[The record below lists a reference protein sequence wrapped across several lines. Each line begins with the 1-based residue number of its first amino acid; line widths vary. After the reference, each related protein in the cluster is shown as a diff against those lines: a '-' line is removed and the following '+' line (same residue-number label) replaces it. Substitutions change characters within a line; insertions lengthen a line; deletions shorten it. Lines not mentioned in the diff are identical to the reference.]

1 MESESAS
8 SNRRFKVK
16 EKNKMK
22 QELLKKIEEKSIVV
36 GVVGLGY
43 VGLPLAVEKA
53 KAGFKTIGFD
63 VQDEK
68 VKLVNEGHNYI
79 GDVVDSDLKELVEN
93 KMLTATTDFSFVKD
107 VDFVAICVPT
117 PLDAH
122 QQPDISYVKSSTEA
136 ISKYLTKGTMVVLES
151 TTYPGTTEELIKPIL
166 EEGSGLKCGED
177 FYLGFSPERVDP
189 GNLIYKTKNTPK
201 VVGAI
206 GKDATE
212 VIATMYRAVLEG
224 DVYEVS
230 SPAIA
235 EMEKI
240 LENTYRNINIGL
252 VNELT
257 MLCNKLGI
265 SMWEVVDA
273 AKTKP
278 YGFQAFYPGPGLGGH
293 CIPLDPYYLSWKARE
308 YGFHTS
314 MIESSM
320 MINDQMPEYCV
331 ERASKIL
338 NRHAKAM
345 NGAKVLVVGVAYK
358 QDIDDYRESPAL
370 RVIEV
375 LKREMANVEFYDPW
389 ISEYKYKGEKH
400 QGLKEISPE
409 IIASYD
415 LIMITAAHT
424 NVDYDMI
431 QKSAVA
437 IFDTKNVMKNIANRE
452 NIEVL

>member
-1 MESESAS
+1 
-8 SNRRFKVK
+8 
-16 EKNKMK
+16 MK
-22 QELLKKIEEKSIVV
+22 QQLLKKIEEKSITV

-79 GDVVDSDLKELVEN
+79 GDVVDSDLKELVES

-117 PLDAH
+117 PLDTH

-314 MIESSM
+314 MIENSM

-331 ERASKIL
+331 ERASKML
-338 NRHAKAM
+338 NRHGKAM

-389 ISEYKYKGEKH
+389 ISEYKYKGEKY
-400 QGLKEISPE
+400 QGLKDITPE
-409 IIASYD
+409 VIASYD
-415 LIMITAAHT
+415 LVMITAAHT

-431 QKSAVA
+431 QKNAVA
-437 IFDTKNVMKNIANRE
+437 IFDTKNVMKNIENRE

>member
-1 MESESAS
+1 MGM
-8 SNRRFKVK
+8 K
-16 EKNKMK
+16 E
-22 QELLKKIEEKSIVV
+22 ELLKKIAEKEIVV

-53 KAGFKTIGFD
+53 KAGFRTIGFD
-63 VQDEK
+63 VQAKK
-68 VKLVNEGHNYI
+68 VEMVNAGHNYI
-79 GDVVDSDLKELVEN
+79 GDVVDSDLEKLVKEGKLR
-93 KMLTATTDFSFVKD
+93 ATTDFSFVKD
-107 VDFVAICVPT
+107 VDFIAICVPT
-117 PLDAH
+117 PLDTH
-122 QQPDISYVKSSTEA
+122 QQPDISYVRSSTEA
-136 ISKYLTKGTMVVLES
+136 VSKYLKKNTMVVLES

-189 GNLIYKTKNTPK
+189 GNRIYKTKNTPK

-212 VIATMYRAVLEG
+212 VIASMYRAVLEG

-230 SPAIA
+230 SPAVA

-257 MLCNKLGI
+257 MLCQKMGI

-331 ERASKIL
+331 ERAGKIL
-338 NRHAKAM
+338 NRAEKALK
-345 NGAKVLVVGVAYK
+345 NAKVLVLGVAYK

-375 LKREMANVEFYDPW
+375 LEREGAKVKYYDPW
-389 ISEYKYKGEKH
+389 VSEYRYKGTVRKGEAELTA
-400 QGLKEISPE
+400 QLLEE
-409 IIASYD
+409 AD
-415 LIMITAAHT
+415 LVMVTAAHT
-424 NVDYDMI
+424 NVDYGFV
-431 QKSAVA
+431 QQHAKAV
-437 IFDTKNVMKNIANRE
+437 FDTKNAMKAVSPRD

>member
-1 MESESAS
+1 M
-8 SNRRFKVK
+8 K
-16 EKNKMK
+16 EA
-22 QELLKKIEEKSIVV
+22 LLKKIENREITV

-63 VQDEK
+63 VQEEK
-68 VKLVNEGHNYI
+68 VNLVNEGHNYI
-79 GDVVDSDLKELVEN
+79 GDVVDSDLKKLVEAE
-93 KMLTATTDFSFVKD
+93 MLSATTDFSFVKD
-107 VDFVAICVPT
+107 VDFIAICVPT
-117 PLDAH
+117 PLDKH
-122 QQPDISYVKSSTEA
+122 QQPDISYVKNSTIEIA
-136 ISKYLTKGTMVVLES
+136 KYMTKGTMVVLES
-151 TTYPGTTEELIKPIL
+151 TTYPGTTEELIKPLL

-189 GNLIYKTKNTPK
+189 GNKEFKTKNTPK
-201 VVGAI
+201 VVGTI

-212 VIATMYRAVLEG
+212 TISAMYRAVLEG

-230 SPAIA
+230 SPAVA

-252 VNELT
+252 VNELAI
-257 MLCNKLGI
+257 LCDKMGI
-265 SMWEVVDA
+265 SLWEVIDA

-308 YGFHTS
+308 FGFHTS

-320 MINDQMPEYCV
+320 MINDKMPEYCV
-331 ERASKIL
+331 ERAMRIL
-338 NRHAKAM
+338 NGHKKAL
-345 NGAKVLVVGVAYK
+345 NGAKVLVLGVAYK
-358 QDIDDYRESPAL
+358 QDIDDYRESPAIP
-370 RVIEV
+370 VIDI
-375 LKREMANVEFYDPW
+375 LKENGADVEFFDPY
-389 ISEYKYKGEKH
+389 ISSF
-400 QGLKEISPE
+400 KENGIIMEGIPSIDGD
-409 IIASYD
+409 IIAQYD
-415 LIMITAAHT
+415 LVMITCGHT

-431 QKSAVA
+431 QKNAKA
-437 IFDTKNVMKNIANRE
+437 IFDTKNVMQGIANRE